1 MANTYDADL
10 VVDRLADQAILVL
23 QNKLAP
29 LNAFSQDFGVD
40 TLRPR
45 ALVQVEK
52 SGTPATVQT
61 NPTNYESG
69 DTTNTNVAVTV
80 NEISTSFHVSSQELM
95 QGHKLETKAA
105 NNLHSLADTVWDVAA
120 ALLAEATF
128 TNTVV
133 VATEAAID
141 SGDLQ
146 TGWGSI
152 AKSAQKNVILSGPAF
167 SRFLPTD
174 RDSFL
179 PGANAY
185 GFDGM
190 YMATKW
196 DNANEANTRGF
207 FAGPNAIAVAAGLP
221 EISAPVRAQVEDV
234 RIINI
239 PGLNLAVQM
248 VMWGSASS
256 RATWV
261 SYGVMF
267 GAAVGDISALTLYQ
281 TS

>member
-10 VVDRLADQAILVL
+10 VIDRLAEQAVLVL

-29 LNAFSQDFGVD
+29 LNSFTRDFGVD
-40 TLRPR
+40 VMRPR
-45 ALVQVEK
+45 ATVQVEK
-52 SGTPATVQT
+52 SGTPATKQQ

-80 NEISTSFHVSSQELM
+80 NEESVSFHVSAQELM

-105 NNLHSLADTVWDVAA
+105 NNLHVLADAIWDVPV
-120 ALLAEATF
+120 ALLAEGTF

-141 SGDLQ
+141 SDDLQ

-152 AKSAQKNVILSGPAF
+152 AKSPVKNVVLSGTAF
-167 SRFLPTD
+167 ANFLPTN
-174 RDSFL
+174 RESFV
-179 PGANAY
+179 PGAGAF
-185 GFDGM
+185 GFDGFHL
-190 YMATKW
+190 ATKW
-196 DNANEANTRGF
+196 DAATEANTRGF
-207 FAGPNAIAVAAGLP
+207 FAGPNAIAIASGLP
-221 EISAPVRAQVEDV
+221 EISAPVRNKVEEV
-234 RIINI
+234 RVVTI
-239 PGLNLAVQM
+239 PDLGISVQL
-248 VMWGSASS
+248 VLWGSSSS

-261 SYGVMF
+261 SYGVMIG
-267 GAAVGDISALTLYQ
+267 GAVSDATALTLYQ

>member
-29 LNAFSQDFGVD
+29 LGAFSTDFGTD
-40 TLRPR
+40 TMRPR
-45 ALVQVEK
+45 ATVQVEK
-52 SGTPATVQT
+52 SGTAATGQT

-69 DTTNTNVAVTV
+69 DTTNTNVPVTV
-80 NEISTSFHVSSQELM
+80 SELSQSFHVSSQELM

-105 NNLHSLADTVWDVAA
+105 NNLHALADDIWDVCV
-120 ALLAEATF
+120 ALLDESVF

-133 VATEAAID
+133 VAAEASID
-141 SGDLQ
+141 ADDLQ

-152 AKSAQKNVILSGPAF
+152 AKSPQKHVILNGTAF
-167 SRFLPTD
+167 AQFLPTN
-174 RDSFL
+174 RESFV
-179 PGANAY
+179 PGAGAY
-185 GFDGM
+185 GFDGFHL
-190 YMATKW
+190 ATKW
-196 DNANEANTRGF
+196 DAAQDANTRGF
-207 FAGPNAIAVAAGLP
+207 FAGPNAIACASGLP
-221 EISAPVRAQVEDV
+221 EISGPVQNQVEDV
-234 RIINI
+234 RVITIPDLNI
-239 PGLNLAVQM
+239 SVQM
-248 VMWGSASS
+248 VLWGSAAT

-267 GAAVGDISALTLYQ
+267 GAAVGDVSALTLYQ

>member
-10 VVDRLADQAILVL
+10 VVDRLSDQAILVL

-29 LNAFSQDFGVD
+29 LNAFSQDFGTD

-45 ALVQVEK
+45 ATVQVEK
-52 SGTPATVQT
+52 SGTPATGQT

-80 NEISTSFHVSSQELM
+80 SEYSQSFHVSSQELM

-105 NNLHSLADTVWDVAA
+105 NNLRALADDVWDVAA
-120 ALLAEATF
+120 GLLDETVF

-141 SGDLQ
+141 ADDLK
-146 TGWGSI
+146 TGWGTI
-152 AKSAQKNVILSGPAF
+152 AKSGEKNVVLSGPAF
-167 SRFLPTD
+167 SRFLPD
-174 RDSFL
+174 NRESFT
-179 PGANAY
+179 PGSGAY
-185 GFDGM
+185 GFDGFHL
-190 YMATKW
+190 ATKW
-196 DNANEANTRGF
+196 DAAQDANTRGF
-207 FAGPNAIAVAAGLP
+207 FGGPNAIACASGLP
-221 EISAPVRAQVEDV
+221 DISPSVRNQCEAVRVIEIPD
-234 RIINI
+234 
-239 PGLNLAVQM
+239 LNLAVQM
-248 VMWGSASS
+248 VMWGSTAS

-267 GAAVGDISALTLYQ
+267 GAAVGDASALTLYQ

>member
-10 VVDRLADQAILVL
+10 VVDRLAEESILVL

-29 LNAFSQDFGVD
+29 LSAFSQDFGVD
-40 TLRPR
+40 EMRPR
-45 ALVQVEK
+45 ATVQVEK
-52 SGTPATVQT
+52 SGTPATGQT

-80 NEISTSFHVSSQELM
+80 SEYSQSFHVSSQELM
-95 QGHKLETKAA
+95 QGHKLETKAR
-105 NNLHSLADTVWDVAA
+105 NNLHALADDVWDVAA
-120 ALLAEATF
+120 ALLDESVF

-141 SGDLQ
+141 ADDLK

-152 AKSAQKNVILSGPAF
+152 AKSPQKHVVLSGTAF
-167 SRFLPTD
+167 AQFLPD
-174 RDSFL
+174 NRDSFT
-179 PGANAY
+179 PGSGAY

-190 YMATKW
+190 HLATKW
-196 DNANEANTRGF
+196 DAAQDSNTRGF
-207 FAGPNAIAVAAGLP
+207 FCGPNAIAVAAG
-221 EISAPVRAQVEDV
+221 IPVIDPIVRNQMEACRVVEV
-234 RIINI
+234 
-239 PGLNLAVQM
+239 PGLNLSVQLCL
-248 VMWGSASS
+248 WASTSS
-256 RATWV
+256 RAVWA

-267 GAAVGDISALTLYQ
+267 GAAVGDASALTLYQ

>member
-29 LNAFSQDFGVD
+29 LSAFSRDFGVD
-40 TLRPR
+40 VLRPR
-45 ALVQVEK
+45 ATVQVEK
-52 SGTPATVQT
+52 SGTPSTGQS
-61 NPTNYESG
+61 NPTDYESG

-80 NEISTSFHVSSQELM
+80 NELSQSFHVSSQELM
-95 QGHKLETKAA
+95 QGHRLETKAE
-105 NNLHSLADTVWDVAA
+105 NNLHALADDVWDVAA
-120 ALLAEATF
+120 ALLDESVF

-141 SGDLQ
+141 TDDLQ

-152 AKSAQKNVILSGPAF
+152 AKSSQKHVVLSGTAF
-167 SRFLPTD
+167 AKFLPTNLE
-174 RDSFL
+174 SFR
-179 PGANAY
+179 PGAGAY

-190 YMATKW
+190 HLATKW
-196 DNANEANTRGF
+196 DAAQDANTRGF
-207 FAGPNAIAVAAGLP
+207 FCGPNAMAVAAGLP
-221 EISAPVRAQVEDV
+221 DISPAVRNQCEAIRQIE
-234 RIINI
+234 I
-239 PGLNLAVQM
+239 PGLGLTVQM
-248 VMWGSASS
+248 VLWGSTKT

-267 GAAVGDISALTLYQ
+267 GAAVGDVSALTLYQ

>member
-29 LNAFSQDFGVD
+29 LSAFSTDFGVD
-40 TLRPR
+40 VLRPR
-45 ALVQVEK
+45 ATVQVEK

-69 DTTNTNVAVTV
+69 DTTNTNVAVSV
-80 NEISTSFHVSSQELM
+80 SEKSVSFNVSSQELM

-105 NNLHSLADTVWDVAA
+105 NNLHGLADSVWDVAV
-120 ALLAEATF
+120 ALLDESVF

-133 VATEAAID
+133 VAAEADLD
-141 SGDLQ
+141 SDDLQ
-146 TGWGSI
+146 TGWASI
-152 AKSAQKNVILSGPAF
+152 AKSPQKHVVLSGAGF
-167 SRFLPTD
+167 ANFLPTN
-174 RDSFL
+174 RESFN
-179 PGANAY
+179 PGAGAY

-190 YMATKW
+190 HLATKW
-196 DNANEANTRGF
+196 DAAQDANTRGF
-207 FAGPNAIAVAAGLP
+207 FAGPNAIACAAGLP
-221 EISAPVRAQVEDV
+221 EISAPVRNQLDDV
-234 RIINI
+234 RVIEI
-239 PGLNLAVQM
+239 PGLGISVQM
-248 VMWGSASS
+248 CIWGSSAS

-267 GAAVGDISALTLYQ
+267 GAAVGDVSALTLYQ